1 MSRSLP
7 SRIALLAFSVAV
19 VAGLRAANSAA
30 TVLWRALAAMFV
42 AYVVG
47 ELALWASRQ
56 VVREHVQRRKWETD
70 KRHVEA
76 LTQAATRPA
85 PSLDRAEVG

>member
-19 VAGLRAANSAA
+19 IAGLRAANSAA

-42 AYVVG
+42 AYAVG

-56 VVREHVQRRKWETD
+56 VVREHAQRRKWETD

-76 LTQAATRPA
+76 LTQAAARPA
-85 PSLDRAEVG
+85 PTLDRAEVG